1 MLSNRVTTE
10 SLAEKISKLPLQSL
24 VEVDRFVEYLAH
36 KSAGNRVRSKSK
48 RLDHPGFG
56 MWAKQLEGID
66 SADYA
71 LQLRRNVMRRADAR
85 ASD

>member
-1 MLSNRVTTE
+1 MLSNRVTPET
-10 SLAEKISKLPLQSL
+10 LAEKISKLPIQSL

-36 KSAGNRVRSKSK
+36 KSVGKGVKSKSK
-48 RLDHPGFG
+48 RLAHPGFG

-71 LQLRRNVMRRADAR
+71 LQLRKRAMRRADAR

>member
-1 MLSNRVTTE
+1 MLSNRVTPET
-10 SLAEKISKLPLQSL
+10 LAEKISKLPIQSL
-24 VEVDRFVEYLAH
+24 VEVDHFVEYLAH
-36 KSAGNRVRSKSK
+36 KSVGKRVKSKSK
-48 RLDHPGFG
+48 RLAHPGFG

-71 LQLRRNVMRRADAR
+71 SQLRKRAMRRADAR